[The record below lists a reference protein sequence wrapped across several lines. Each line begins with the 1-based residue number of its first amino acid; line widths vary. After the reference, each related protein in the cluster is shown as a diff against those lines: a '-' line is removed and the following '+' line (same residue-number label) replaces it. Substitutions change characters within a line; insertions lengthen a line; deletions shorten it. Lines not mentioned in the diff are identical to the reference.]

1 MNNGKK
7 FLIGALSQCFKMTS
21 FLDIQPT
28 TEDRHYKIYSELQK
42 CTKSLSMS
50 VQQRMA
56 CNTLSDLAAHLMNNP
71 SVFKIVSDLKE
82 IQELNEKKWF
92 RERQRLMTSHRELKN
107 KMKEEQNDEMLT
119 VKPHNLALLKKKHEK
134 DTEQLETRLQTELD
148 DKDKKVLQEIDN
160 LVVRQQT
167 TLLSLGVP
175 GFSMSG
181 QHDEIRK
188 QMAILQLIEDV
199 RHMVPID

>member
-1 MNNGKK
+1 
-7 FLIGALSQCFKMTS
+7 MTS
-21 FLDIQPT
+21 FLDIQPST

-42 CTKSLSMS
+42 CTKSLSIS
-50 VQQRMA
+50 VQQRMS
-56 CNTLSDLAAHLMNNP
+56 CSLLSDLAAHLMNNP

-119 VKPHNLALLKKKHEK
+119 VKPHNVVLLTKKHEK
-134 DTEQLETRLQTELD
+134 DSEQLEKRLQAELD

-160 LVVRQQT
+160 LVAKQQT
-167 TLLSLGVP
+167 TLMSLGVP
-175 GFSMSG
+175 GFSISG
-181 QHDEIRK
+181 QHDEIRA

-199 RHMVPID
+199 RHMIHMD